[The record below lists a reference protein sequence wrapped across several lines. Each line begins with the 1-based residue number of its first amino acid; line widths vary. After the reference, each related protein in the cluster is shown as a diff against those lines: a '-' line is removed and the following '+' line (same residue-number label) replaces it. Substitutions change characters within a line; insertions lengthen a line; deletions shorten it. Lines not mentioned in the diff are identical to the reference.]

1 MFAEMIAMITPKD
14 YNGIVSQFESVKGI
28 KHATN
33 LGVDK
38 GYTCIICLHSFQAGD
53 FIQSVMRNR
62 TIVSKG
68 GSWNIFAV
76 IFGSIRQPQCFQWIH
91 IEVFFGSYERCMWT
105 KKAGCDK
112 ERLSLFF
119 LHQLDRFGGD
129 HPVSLFFILPV
140 RSQPAKGSTNLSVW
154 FRIENQMF
162 IGFVPANGI
171 DRVLPGWRI
180 VKTIGSNR
188 CRYIVM
194 IYLTNSSCPP
204 SMFHKL
210 LG

>member
-1 MFAEMIAMITPKD
+1 MFPEVIAMIAPKD
-14 YNGIVSQFESVKGI
+14 YNRIVGQFELVEGI

-38 GYTCIICLHSFQAGD
+38 GYTGIICLHRFQAGD

-62 TIVSKG
+62 AIVSEG
-68 GSWNIFAV
+68 GSWNIFAI
-76 IFGSIRQPQCFQWIH
+76 IFRRIRKSQCFQWIH

-105 KKAGCDK
+105 KKSGCDK
-112 ERLSLFF
+112 ERLTLFF

-129 HPVSLFFILPV
+129 HPVSLFFILPF
-140 RSQPAKGSTNLSVW
+140 RSQPAKGSTNLSVR

-162 IGFVPANGI
+162 IGFVTPFGI
-171 DRVLPGWRI
+171 DGFLPGWRI

-188 CRYIVM
+188 CGYIVM
-194 IYLTNSSCPP
+194 IDFTNSSCPP

-210 LG
+210 LR